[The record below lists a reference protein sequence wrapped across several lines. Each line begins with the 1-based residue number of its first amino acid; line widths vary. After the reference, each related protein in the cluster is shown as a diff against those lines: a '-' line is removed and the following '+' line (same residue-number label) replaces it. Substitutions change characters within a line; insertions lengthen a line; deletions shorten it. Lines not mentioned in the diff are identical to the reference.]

1 MPSKPLP
8 TKNLFLSTGRWV
20 LLALIFGLTYTQSL
34 LWDGN
39 QNTKFLHGLAHA
51 GLGFVNTDWMANTAD
66 PLPIF
71 SFLVQITYT
80 YLTPYAFYVF
90 YFLIFG
96 VYIVSILGIAS
107 LVFKIDRSRTV
118 YLIYLALIL
127 AVYSERLKIFETKTI
142 GVNSELLHTGV
153 AAQYLLGPEFQTN
166 VFGAFLLLSIYVFLQ
181 RKYVWAIIWVAVA
194 AIIHPAYLFGACL
207 LTAAYL
213 LILLAEKI
221 DLQRFSWQSFLSAIR
236 QPFWLGLLA
245 LILVLPVVWYSQV
258 FMASNDPQ
266 AEARAL
272 DIIVNFRI
280 PHHAVPAVWLNTGAY
295 IQFAIMLA
303 GLFVVRKSR
312 LFLVMLLPFLGGL
325 LFTVIQILT
334 HSDSLGLL
342 SPWRVSV
349 VLVPLSTA
357 MIIAWLL
364 AAVFDRF
371 GVQLSRFNLVLDGLA
386 LVAIALFVVGG
397 IAVERGRIIRDAARP
412 TLPVLDFVKN
422 SKIAGEVYLIPP
434 DDSKFD
440 EFRLYTG
447 APVFIN
453 YKTHPYKA
461 LDVLEWYN
469 RLMMSRKFYS
479 ASDASAA
486 CSALDE
492 ISAQYK
498 ITGIVWY
505 ADRPDPGC
513 TGMQVVFQDKNYVL
527 YSLQVNSLAKP

>member
-1 MPSKPLP
+1 MP
-8 TKNLFLSTGRWV
+8 TKSLTKNNLFLSTGRWL
-20 LLALIFGLTYTQSL
+20 LLALVFGLTYTQSL

-51 GLGFVNTDWMANTAD
+51 GLGFLKADWMANTAD
-66 PLPIF
+66 PLPVF

-80 YLTPYAFYVF
+80 YLSPYAFYVL

-127 AVYSERLKIFETKTI
+127 AIYSERLKILETKVF
-142 GVNSELLHTGV
+142 GVNTELLHTGV

-166 VFGAFLLLSIYVFLQ
+166 VFGAFLLLSMYVFLQ
-181 RKYVWAIIWVAVA
+181 RKYVWSVIWVAVA
-194 AIIHPAYLFGACL
+194 AIVHPAYLFGAGL

-213 LILLAEKI
+213 LILLSEKI
-221 DLQRFSWQSFLSAIR
+221 DWRRISWQSFLGAVR

-280 PHHAVPAVWLNTGAY
+280 PHHAVPAVWLNNGAY

-312 LFLVMLLPFLGGL
+312 LFLAMLLPFLGGL
-325 LFTVIQILT
+325 LFTIIQILT

-349 VLVPLSTA
+349 FLVPLSTA

-364 AAVFDRF
+364 AAIFDRF
-371 GVQLSRFNLVLDGLA
+371 GVKLSKFSLALDGLA
-386 LVAIALFVVGG
+386 LIAILLFVVGG
-397 IAVERGRIIRDAARP
+397 IAVEKGRIIRNAERP
-412 TLPVLDFVKN
+412 TLALLDFVKN
-422 SKIAGEVYLIPP
+422 SKTAGQVYLIPP

-461 LDVLEWYN
+461 PDVLEWYN

-479 ASDASAA
+479 ASDANAA
-486 CSALDE
+486 CSALSE

-498 ITGIVWY
+498 ISDVVWY
-505 ADRPDPGC
+505 ADRPGSDC
-513 TGMQVVFQDKNYVL
+513 AGMQVVFHDKNYLL
-527 YSLQVNSLAKP
+527 YSLPANALANP